1 MCIRDSVSDDRGLID
16 APIGRASR
24 NRTKMAV
31 TEEGREAR
39 THYEVLD
46 RSTTTHE
53 SKVHELS
60 LVRCRLD
67 TGRTHQIRVHLAAIG
82 HPVLADQV
90 YGVRAGSALIDRVAL
105 HAHRLQ
111 FDHPVSDEP
120 VAFEAEPP
128 PDLQSLLALVELSP

>member
-1 MCIRDSVSDDRGLID
+1 
-16 APIGRASR
+16 
-24 NRTKMAV
+24 MAV
-31 TEEGREAR
+31 IEDGREAR

-53 SKVHELS
+53 STNYELS

-82 HPVLADQV
+82 HSVLADQV
-90 YGVRAGSALIDRVAL
+90 YGTRAGSPLVGRVAL

-120 VAFEAEPP
+120 LAFESSPP
-128 PDLQSLLALVELSP
+128 ADLVTLLDSVGLSL